1 MSGFT
6 LIDSRDPTIDEVLW
20 WLGERGDVTLKN
32 YMWKEEGKRAP
43 KLMWK
48 IHYIFHTQHKTHE
61 VNGSGITPLDCT
73 LETMRWAEE
82 IIEADEQHTRDVG
95 DGG

>member
-1 MSGFT
+1 MSGFA
-6 LIDSRDPTIDEVLW
+6 LIDSRDPTTDEVIW
-20 WLGERGDVTLKN
+20 WLSERGDMVLEN

-48 IHYIFHTQHKTHE
+48 IRYIFYTKDKIHE
-61 VNGSGITPLDCT
+61 VSGSGVSPLDCV

-82 IIEADEQHTRDVG
+82 IIEADEQHTRDVR